1 MAALYLMFYTKTPV
15 LKQFFTVPVAS
26 GKSRMLA
33 AFILGAR
40 NISTKN
46 FDKFVIMFPHK
57 ILKEQDQDI
66 YNNLEIFTNE
76 TGAKVQQVVGMEEAQ
91 KVCDTSTLLL
101 LDEADVELIDHA
113 KKPPPAAAIL
123 AMSATDA
130 TEGTGYEAHY
140 LKKIGF
146 NVK

>member
-40 NISTKN
+40 MIPSILDSRPDP
-46 FDKFVIMFPHK
+46 FSKFVIMFPHK

-76 TGAKVQQVVGMEEAQ
+76 AGTQVHQVVGMEEANEF
-91 KVCDTSTLLL
+91 CDKSTLLL
-101 LDEADVELIDHA
+101 LDEADVELIDRA
-113 KKPPPAAAIL
+113 
-123 AMSATDA
+123 
-130 TEGTGYEAHY
+130 
-140 LKKIGF
+140 
-146 NVK
+146 